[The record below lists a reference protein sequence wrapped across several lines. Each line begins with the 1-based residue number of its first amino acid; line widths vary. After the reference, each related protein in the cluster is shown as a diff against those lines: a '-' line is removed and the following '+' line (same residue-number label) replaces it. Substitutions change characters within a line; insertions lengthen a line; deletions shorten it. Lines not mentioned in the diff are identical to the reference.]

1 MGRLTATQ
9 RLGAFV
15 ADLTY
20 DALPTEVRTKTKL
33 CVLDGVANALG
44 GHDWPWTVLARG
56 TALAVG
62 GRGPSTLWATADTS
76 TPGEAAFANTVAAH
90 SLLYEDMHMESQ
102 SHFGTMVIPAA
113 LAQVEATGGSGRDLL
128 TAILAGYEVGGR
140 IGKCVVGDHFN
151 RSGYRPSGTFGA
163 LASAAATGK
172 LLGLSADA
180 MANAL
185 GMAANLG
192 LGLNEW
198 ANAGTTE
205 FYFQNAFAA
214 RNGLVAAHL
223 AGKGLRTA
231 PEAIEGPAGFGSAF
245 AGGPV
250 DVDRVLADLGRHWEI
265 FNVYHKPAPACA
277 YLQSVIQAA
286 QRLRRRTSLPPDEIE
301 TVTVRTFPLGKTCP
315 GVDNPGPFEEIIQ
328 AQMSTQFVVA
338 AVLRDGELTLDHLRA
353 CSTDE
358 PIARLARR
366 VQVVVDD
373 EATRVF
379 PGRKAGGVRVTLKGG
394 RVEEEWLEDLAY
406 PTKDD
411 VERKFH
417 AYARRVFDGA
427 RADRLFEVILDL
439 DSVGDAA
446 TLGRLL
452 RR

>member
-1 MGRLTATQ
+1 MLSHFWPAI
-9 RLGAFV
+9 V
-15 ADLTY
+15 
-20 DALPTEVRTKTKL
+20 
-33 CVLDGVANALG
+33 VLDSSSA
-44 GHDWPWTVLARG
+44 ARP
-56 TALAVG
+56 
-62 GRGPSTLWATADTS
+62 RGPE
-76 TPGEAAFANTVAAH
+76 PERQEA
-90 SLLYEDMHMESQ
+90 
-102 SHFGTMVIPAA
+102 
-113 LAQVEATGGSGRDLL
+113 
-128 TAILAGYEVGGR
+128 
-140 IGKCVVGDHFN
+140 VGDHFN

-198 ANAGTTE
+198 ANAGTTD

-223 AGKGLRTA
+223 ARNELRAA
-231 PEAIEGPAGFGSAF
+231 PEAIEGAAGFANAY

-277 YLQSVIQAA
+277 YLQTAIQAA
-286 QRLRRRTSLPPDEIE
+286 QRLRRRTALPPDEIE

-328 AQMSTQFVVA
+328 AQMSNVVA
-338 AVLRDGELTLDHLRA
+338 AVLRDGELTLDHLRG
-353 CSTDE
+353 CSTE

-373 EATRVF
+373 DATRVF

-427 RADRLFEVILDL
+427 RADRLFEAILGL
-439 DSVGDAA
+439 DSVSDAA
-446 TLGRLL
+446 TLGQLL